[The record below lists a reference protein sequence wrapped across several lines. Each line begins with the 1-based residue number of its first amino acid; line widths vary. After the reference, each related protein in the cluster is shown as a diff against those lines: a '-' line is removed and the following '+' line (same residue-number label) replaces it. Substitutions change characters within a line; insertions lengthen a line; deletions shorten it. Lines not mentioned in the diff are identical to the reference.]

1 MLNPGGGQSAQRQ
14 SDPPASFAN
23 RQGPPPANFG
33 AVQPIQTAPSH
44 QSHASQPFNQMPTPS
59 SQQHERSFSGGPM
72 MQQYGSTANPPRGPP
87 QSAGGYN
94 NGPPAATGYNSGSV
108 SASGPPQLSSLPFQT
123 SQTPP
128 PSFPQQQQQA
138 PQPSY
143 AQKQNQGPYSQSPS
157 SAVGGP
163 LPPLKPVFGLTLE
176 QLFERD
182 MTAVPM
188 VVSQCI
194 QAVDLFGLEVE
205 GIYRV
210 SGTASHIAKIK
221 AMFDNGKSTS
231 WFLPR

>member
-1 MLNPGGGQSAQRQ
+1 
-14 SDPPASFAN
+14 
-23 RQGPPPANFG
+23 
-33 AVQPIQTAPSH
+33 
-44 QSHASQPFNQMPTPS
+44 
-59 SQQHERSFSGGPM
+59 

-94 NGPPAATGYNSGSV
+94 SGPPAANNYNSGSV

-128 PSFPQQQQQA
+128 PSIPQQPQQA

-143 AQKQNQGPYSQSPS
+143 GQKQSQGPYSQSPIN
-157 SAVGGP
+157 AGGGGS

-182 MTAVPM
+182 QTAVPM
-188 VVSQCI
+188 VVHQCI

-221 AMFDNGKSTS
+221 AMFDNGKST
-231 WFLPR
+231 L